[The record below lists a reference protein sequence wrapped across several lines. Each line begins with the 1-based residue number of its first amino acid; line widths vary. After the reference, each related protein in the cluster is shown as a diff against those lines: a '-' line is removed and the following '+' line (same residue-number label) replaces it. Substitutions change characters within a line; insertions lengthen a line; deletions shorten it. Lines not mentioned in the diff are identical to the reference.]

1 MPERANARRPSSQR
15 GRLVV
20 GVGDSGA
27 GDPAGAD
34 ARFDLDFSECIAL
47 SWPANTGLEQM
58 LLAADLCGSQV
69 PATAARM
76 DSANEG
82 GPNAATGEGGPE
94 TAEDGGTETA
104 EAATEESGPET
115 AEAAAEE
122 SGTKAAAEASS
133 GPETAEAAAPVRD
146 DGPQNGLEAAPAA
159 ASRNVPFSDL
169 AGRVVED
176 MLPGPGLAGW
186 LSRAEAGC
194 LGEFELAGVAAAC
207 RRLASW
213 ATAAEL
219 TAVAEMTTRAA
230 ARDSSVP
237 VETDGRPASVSP
249 EAAAEVGL
257 ALTMSQFGAAL
268 WADLALNLR
277 WRLPGSLAALS
288 EGRIDLS
295 RARLIA
301 ELTSVLSD
309 DDARTVEE
317 RVLERA
323 GQQTP
328 GQLRAALR
336 RAVITVDPAAA
347 ERRREEAERRA
358 RVGLYADQ
366 EGTATISGHNLPG
379 VQACAA
385 MARITALAQAMKAA
399 GADGGIDMLR
409 AQVLIGL
416 LLNTLP
422 GIPAPLEDPAAPGPV
437 DPGQGRPHNNGAGD
451 PPDHDPGD
459 PQDQDPD
466 NPPNN
471 DPDCPSDNDPDD
483 PPDQN
488 PDDPPGHGP
497 GNPPDHGPGNPPDH
511 GPGNPPDNDSDDPP
525 DNDPGDPS
533 DRGPD
538 NLSNDDPDGPPDQG
552 PGDPPNRGRDDPPD
566 RGPDNPRGDA
576 NDRSPPD
583 TDGES
588 QPEAGCKS
596 PQSGGNP
603 YDFDRESPQDG
614 GRPQDN
620 RTGPIDPETSRRGRF
635 DPPDGW
641 KHSPGDAGGVRAQP
655 TADQDGEMTRPAR
668 GSGNQDACF
677 GDRDPPDGVDDDVGG
692 ETGDEDPRRDDKW
705 LRLPIG
711 PVPAWPP
718 LPAPSDAEIPVS
730 GRPAGRAGR
739 VVMEVPW
746 RTLAGISAEPGSI
759 SWLGPITP
767 NAARE
772 LAAMAAADPRT
783 EWRVIVTD
791 RAGWTILTTR
801 VPKRGHQGRR
811 LDQPSGGSGLVS
823 RITLTLPLDLAVGLA
838 EPAAGAA
845 VAPGGS
851 DFLRKVLAAALAA
864 ADKAVARAARVPGAS
879 FLAGTPGGTPA
890 GKGVGGCDHT
900 GAEAHYRP
908 SDRLRELIVARD
920 QTCRLPICRQQAW
933 QSDLDHT
940 VPFDDGGPTCR
951 CNVGPVCRTHH
962 QVKQRPGWQL
972 RQRQPGIF
980 EWSTPAGRRYL
991 VAPDPHPI

>member
-1 MPERANARRPSSQR
+1 MPERANGRSTASQR
-15 GRLVV
+15 GRLFV
-20 GVGDSGA
+20 GVGDSGD
-27 GDPAGAD
+27 GGSAGAG
-34 ARFDLDFSECIAL
+34 ARFDLDFSGCMAL
-47 SWPANTGLEQM
+47 SWPGNTGLEQM
-58 LLAADLCGSQV
+58 LLAADLCGNQV
-69 PATAARM
+69 PARAARM
-76 DSANEG
+76 ESADEG
-82 GPNAATGEGGPE
+82 GPDAAAEEGVPE
-94 TAEDGGTETA
+94 TAK
-104 EAATEESGPET
+104 
-115 AEAAAEE
+115 AAAEE
-122 SGTKAAAEASS
+122 SDPNSASEASSTKTADAATKESGPNSAPEASSTKAAEAAEGRGPHAVAEDS
-133 GPETAEAAAPVRD
+133 GPKAAEPAVPVRD
-146 DGPQNGLEAAPAA
+146 DGSQHELEAAPADV
-159 ASRNVPFSDL
+159 SRNAPFSDL

-176 MLPGPGLAGW
+176 MLPGPGVAGW
-186 LSRAEAGC
+186 LSRAEAGS

-230 ARDSSVP
+230 ARDSSIP
-237 VETDGRPASVSP
+237 VETDGRPALVSP

-257 ALTMSQFGAAL
+257 ALTMSPFGAAL
-268 WADLALNLR
+268 WADLAVNLR
-277 WRLPGSLAALS
+277 WRLPGTLTALS

-301 ELTSVLSD
+301 ELTSVLND
-309 DDARTVEE
+309 VDARTVEE
-317 RVLERA
+317 RVVERA

-347 ERRREEAERRA
+347 ERRRKEAERRA

-379 VQACAA
+379 IQACAA

-422 GIPAPLEDPAAPGPV
+422 GIPAPLEDPAAPGPA
-437 DPGQGRPHNNGAGD
+437 DRGQGGPHSNGAGD
-451 PPDHDPGD
+451 PPDQDPSNPSDHGPGGSPDQNPDDPPDHEPGD
-459 PQDQDPD
+459 P
-466 NPPNN
+466 
-471 DPDCPSDNDPDD
+471 SDRGPGG

-488 PDDPPGHGP
+488 PDDPP
-497 GNPPDHGPGNPPDH
+497 DHE
-511 GPGNPPDNDSDDPP
+511 
-525 DNDPGDPS
+525 PGDPS

-538 NLSNDDPDGPPDQG
+538 DPPDHDPSNPPNNHPGDRPDRGPGGPPDHDPSGQNDRS
-552 PGDPPNRGRDDPPD
+552 PGDPPDHGRGDPRDDAD
-566 RGPDNPRGDA
+566 
-576 NDRSPPD
+576 DRSPPS

-588 QPEAGCKS
+588 QAGTSCQS
-596 PQSGGNP
+596 P
-603 YDFDRESPQDG
+603 
-614 GRPQDN
+614 
-620 RTGPIDPETSRRGRF
+620 
-635 DPPDGW
+635 
-641 KHSPGDAGGVRAQP
+641 
-655 TADQDGEMTRPAR
+655 QDGEMTGPAR
-668 GSGNQDACF
+668 GSGNQDACC

-692 ETGDEDPRRDDKW
+692 ETWDEDPRRDDKW

-718 LPAPSDAEIPVS
+718 LPATGDVEIPVS
-730 GRPAGRAGR
+730 GRPAGRAGP
-739 VVMEVPW
+739 VMMEVPW

-767 NAARE
+767 NVARE
-772 LAAMAAADPRT
+772 LAAMAAADPCT

-801 VPKRGHQGRR
+801 VPKRGHQGQGF
-811 LDQPSGGSGLVS
+811 DQQSGGSGLVS
-823 RITLTLPLDLAVGLA
+823 RITLTLPWDLAIGLA
-838 EPAAGAA
+838 ESTAATA

-851 DFLRKVLAAALAA
+851 DGLRKILAAALVA
-864 ADKAVARAARVPGAS
+864 ADKAIARAARVPGAS

-890 GKGVGGCDHT
+890 GTGVRGCDHT
-900 GAEAHYRP
+900 EAEAHYRP

-920 QTCRLPICRQQAW
+920 QTCRLPICRQHAW

-940 VPFDDGGPTCR
+940 VPFDDGGSTCR
-951 CNVGPVCRTHH
+951 CNIGPVCRTHH
-962 QVKQRPGWQL
+962 QLKQRPGWHL
-972 RQRQPGIF
+972 KQRQPGIF

-991 VAPDPHPI
+991 VTPDPHPV